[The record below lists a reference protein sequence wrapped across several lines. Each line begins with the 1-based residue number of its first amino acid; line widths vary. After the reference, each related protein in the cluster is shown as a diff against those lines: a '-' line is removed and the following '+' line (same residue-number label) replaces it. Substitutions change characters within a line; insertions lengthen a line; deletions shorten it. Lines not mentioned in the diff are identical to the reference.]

1 MDKNYSQYSSIF
13 KVLSDETRIKILD
26 ILSQGE
32 LCACNILEE
41 LHVTQPTLSYHMK
54 TLCES
59 GLVESKKEGIWM
71 KYSVKN
77 DTLLLLK
84 NLFDELESNIIKY

>member
-1 MDKNYSQYSSIF
+1 MDKNYSQYSAIF
-13 KVLSDETRIKILD
+13 KALSDETRIKILD

-32 LCACNILEE
+32 LCACDILEE
-41 LHVTQPTLSYHMK
+41 LHITQPTLSYHMK

-71 KYSVKN
+71 KYNVKN

-84 NLFDELESNIIKY
+84 NLFDELETNIIK